1 MAGEDDVQNQLLEYH
16 QASVCLSGGQVH
28 HTMSPQVP
36 TANRVGSLIGSTSVA
51 SSLWRSGF
59 HRLLRGLEALH
70 HVLGHLLTG
79 SSKSASVV
87 ICS

>member
-1 MAGEDDVQNQLLEYH
+1 MAGEDGAQDQLLEYH
-16 QASVCLSGGQVH
+16 QASVCLSGGQIH
-28 HTMSPQVP
+28 HTVSPQVP
-36 TANRVGSLIGSTSVA
+36 TTNRVGSLVGSTSVA

-79 SSKSASVV
+79 SKSASVL